1 MIFMTPVRRGGL
13 GRGERIVRGVL
24 GGGAMIAGLVG
35 WLTVGGWFARAWF
48 AVGLI
53 GVDFVVT
60 AVRGYCPLYARL
72 GLGQPY
78 TADLF
83 KVRRVRSAAGR

>member
-1 MIFMTPVRRGGL
+1 MIMTPVRRGGL
-13 GRGERIVRGVL
+13 RRAERIVRGIL
-24 GGGAMIAGLVG
+24 GAVAVGAGLIGWLNVGGWVAWAWLAIGLVG
-35 WLTVGGWFARAWF
+35 
-48 AVGLI
+48 I
-53 GVDFVVT
+53 DFVAT

-83 KVRRVRSAAGR
+83 RVERKRVTRDG